1 MFDESCGESDFS
13 SDDSIIDPNF
23 ELLENNCLF
32 GQSDA
37 DAIPTCSITSHLKK
51 PWSRNL
57 KKQLRQSGAGYVNS
71 KNQEMPP
78 RKILSSCKVSC
89 CFKCNNNFNYDDRS
103 KIFKDFWKLNDDD
116 KVKFYF
122 KFVRTQ
128 PIKRRRCSGALKKR
142 ISYTYR
148 FQVDSR
154 IHRVCRLFFLNTLNI
169 DKKRIYY
176 AFENHQNIDTGVPK
190 PNTRGRHVK
199 KVTSDYQLSTVREHI
214 ESFKKIESHYCRSN
228 TTRSYIEADLNLS
241 KMYRL
246 YIEKC
251 ETPVKKGIYEKVF
264 RTEFNISFHK
274 PKKDI
279 CDKCY
284 KHQNNEFLNESD
296 RLKHMAHIKEKELCK
311 IERDTDRNNIDS
323 KNGIICY
330 DLQKVFGLPR
340 GNYTLHFET
349 EVCLT

>member
-142 ISYTYR
+142 ILTPIV
-148 FQVDSR
+148 FKL
-154 IHRVCRLFFLNTLNI
+154 IHEF
-169 DKKRIYY
+169 
-176 AFENHQNIDTGVPK
+176 
-190 PNTRGRHVK
+190 
-199 KVTSDYQLSTVREHI
+199 
-214 ESFKKIESHYCRSN
+214 
-228 TTRSYIEADLNLS
+228 
-241 KMYRL
+241 
-246 YIEKC
+246 
-251 ETPVKKGIYEKVF
+251 
-264 RTEFNISFHK
+264 TEFAGYF
-274 PKKDI
+274 
-279 CDKCY
+279 
-284 KHQNNEFLNESD
+284 F
-296 RLKHMAHIKEKELCK
+296 
-311 IERDTDRNNIDS
+311 
-323 KNGIICY
+323 
-330 DLQKVFGLPR
+330 
-340 GNYTLHFET
+340 
-349 EVCLT
+349 